1 MGASHHPPIKVNKRL
16 TIHSANGKVRKQKRA
31 VRPPLFS
38 TLALRRPFIIK
49 QTFSRLDPRSSALPA
64 RRKSSR
70 RAFFLS
76 FPSKQ
81 HFILSFSPS
90 LPLIFSRFVGI
101 DLGGGG
107 KKKISI
113 LSNPPPLPRSMY
125 PVESNYR
132 FYARSKKG
140 GKATILVPERSV
152 SVVS

>member
-81 HFILSFSPS
+81 HFILSVSSTHILSFRWN
-90 LPLIFSRFVGI
+90 RFGRE
-101 DLGGGG
+101 G
-107 KKKISI
+107 KKISI

-132 FYARSKKG
+132 FHARSKKG